1 MNLGAKTI
9 QTMKFKAHDSKVPA
23 QPRWR
28 FLKKLKVESQ
38 YSSVGLSAMS
48 DSVRHHGLWPAR
60 LLCPWD
66 SSGQNTGVGS
76 CSFLQEFSSP
86 GDFPN
91 PGVESR
97 SLELLGD
104 SLLSEPPGKPKNTG
118 VGSLTLLQGI
128 FLTQEWKWSLLHCRW
143 IFLLAEL
150 PGNPKMLYD
159 ITYTWHL

>member
-66 SSGQNTGVGS
+66 SPGKNAGVS
-76 CSFLQEFSSP
+76 CHSLLQEIF
-86 GDFPN
+86 
-91 PGVESR
+91 R
-97 SLELLGD
+97 
-104 SLLSEPPGKPKNTG
+104 T
-118 VGSLTLLQGI
+118 QG
-128 FLTQEWKWSLLHCRW
+128 
-143 IFLLAEL
+143 
-150 PGNPKMLYD
+150 
-159 ITYTWHL
+159 